1 MLAEMSEEIAP
12 FLTLVIGGAV
22 AFAAIYALKRLGLIY
37 QLFHKVSV
45 KLFCYIEVLSSWLY
59 TQQCS
64 TVSSTVA

>member
-37 QLFHKVSV
+37 QLFHKVNV
-45 KLFCYIEVLSSWLY
+45 KLFCYSEV
-59 TQQCS
+59 
-64 TVSSTVA
+64 